1 MSIKG
6 IYGDEAH
13 LFSPEQWVNIYINQC
28 DRAIY
33 YETTQVKYLK
43 DENNYELDEF
53 LLEPITEDDEI
64 MSVAEAMQCCQ

>member
-6 IYGDEAH
+6 IYGDESH
-13 LFSPEQWVNIYINQC
+13 LFSPEQWINVYVNQC

-33 YETTQVKYLK
+33 YLTTQVKYLK

-64 MSVAEAMQCCQ
+64 MTVEEAKQCFQ

>member
-6 IYGDEAH
+6 IYGDESH
-13 LFSPEQWVNIYINQC
+13 LFSPEQWINVYVNQC

-43 DENNYELDEF
+43 DEANYELDKF
-53 LLEPITEDDEI
+53 LLEPITEHDEL
-64 MSVAEAMQCCQ
+64 MTVAEAKQCSQ

>member
-6 IYGDEAH
+6 IYGDESH
-13 LFSPEQWVNIYINQC
+13 LFSPEQWINVYVNQC

-33 YETTQVKYLK
+33 YLTTQVKYLK